1 MIDYQATPH
10 SNEAEQSVLG
20 ALLRDNNAID
30 RIGDLRAAHFFRHEH
45 RAIFSEIRTQIG
57 AGKACDVISV
67 GVALGDRLPEGFA
80 YLNSMTQNTPSS
92 ANISRYAELVR
103 DRALRRGLLDAT
115 AKMIEMAQ
123 SQNGTTAAEML
134 DAAQSAIAT
143 LAESR
148 VMREPNRASDVMAQ
162 HCEVMTQRDE
172 NKVSGI
178 STGFLTIDALLNGG
192 MNRGNL
198 IILGARP
205 SMGKTALSINISTNV
220 SQEYGVL
227 FCSQE
232 MMEIELA
239 DRIVASLGRIDLGAV
254 LKAKM
259 DPQQWDRY
267 AHAVQKAS
275 QLNLHLDEQPALTL
289 LDVRSKA
296 RLVKRKHGLDLL
308 VVDYLQLM
316 AGEGDNRNQ
325 QIEEISRGLKA
336 LAKELNCVV
345 IALSQLSRNAANKAR
360 PQLSDLRDSGAIEQD
375 ADIVMFL
382 HRAAV
387 DDPQSHMGN
396 LADVFVAKNRQGRID
411 DVLLEYE
418 GQYTLFRDT
427 KAERPESPQKAAR
440 SKFMDRT

>member
-1 MIDYQATPH
+1 MSDHPATPH

-20 ALLRDNNAID
+20 ALMRDNDAID
-30 RIGDLRAAHFFRHEH
+30 RIGDLKAAHFYRHEH
-45 RAIFSEIRTQIG
+45 RTIFSEIRSQIA
-57 AGKACDVISV
+57 AGKGCDVISV
-67 GVALGDRLPEGFA
+67 GVALGDRLPDGLA
-80 YLNSMTQNTPSS
+80 YLNAIAQSVPSS
-92 ANISRYAELVR
+92 ARIALHADTVR

-115 AKMIEMAQ
+115 GKMVEMAH
-123 SQNGTTAAEML
+123 SPTKTAIEML
-134 DAAQSAIAT
+134 DAAQSAIT
-143 LAESR
+143 SLAETR
-148 VMREPNRASDVMAQ
+148 VQREPNRASDVMAL
-162 HCEVMTQRDE
+162 HCDVMARRE
-172 NKVSGI
+172 ESKSHGI
-178 STGFLTIDALLNGG
+178 STGFLSIDSLLNGG

-205 SMGKTALSINISTNV
+205 SMGKTALSINISANV
-220 SQEYGVL
+220 ARDHGVL

-232 MMEIELA
+232 MMELELA

-259 DPQQWDRY
+259 DTQQWERY
-267 AHAVQKAS
+267 THAVQKVS
-275 QLNLHLDEQPALTL
+275 GLNLHLDEQPALTL
-289 LDVRSKA
+289 LDVRGKA

-316 AGEGDNRNQ
+316 AGDGDNRNQ

-396 LADVFVAKNRQGRID
+396 LADLFIAKNRQGRID
-411 DVLLEYE
+411 DVLLEYD
-418 GQYTLFRDT
+418 GHYTLFRDT
-427 KAERPESPQKAAR
+427 DAHRPESPQKAMRATFSR
-440 SKFMDRT
+440 HL